1 MSPTFG
7 CGLSVCLVTAR
18 SAYFG
23 VSVAVPVLLPGLES
37 GTAEFVTV
45 ATLVWAAGIVFTA
58 GARTF
63 AVIVSVCLFAAPT
76 ATVPTVHRP
85 FVSLYVPWLGVAE
98 RYCSPA
104 VGNWSVTSTSWAA
117 LGPLFVSVTVNVIV
131 SPTFGVGLLTVF
143 TTARS
148 AVLTVNVAEPVVT

>member
-37 GTAEFVTV
+37 GSAEFVTV
-45 ATLVWAAGIVFTA
+45 ATFVWAAGIVFTA
-58 GARTF
+58 GARTV
-63 AVIVSVCLFAAPT
+63 AVIVSVSAFVGPVR
-76 ATVPTVHRP
+76 TVPTSHTPV
-85 FVSLYVPWLGVAE
+85 VWLYVPWLGVAE
-98 RYCSPA
+98 RNVSPA
-104 VGNWSVTSTSWAA
+104 VGNCSVTSTRWAV